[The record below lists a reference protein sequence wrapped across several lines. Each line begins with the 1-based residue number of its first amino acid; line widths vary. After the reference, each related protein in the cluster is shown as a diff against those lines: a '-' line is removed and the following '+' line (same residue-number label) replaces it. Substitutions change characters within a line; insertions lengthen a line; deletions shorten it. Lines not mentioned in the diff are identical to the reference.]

1 MLLFLVTP
9 YLVVAVQP
17 CMEWIPSKK
26 KCQIFSC
33 PSPNLLILI
42 LQIPLNTSS
51 CFAFGLE
58 TFETFLVTF
67 RNSLVFNENQQVFC
81 KKGIMCLIQVQFFK
95 TQMLFP
101 WVAIIYQGC
110 IFLTTKV
117 FESWIS
123 IDTRCLSMFHN
134 VSFVLPINNIRE
146 CNLCTWRDS
155 FQFFAYFFDIS

>member
-58 TFETFLVTF
+58 HLKHFWLLSEIHLFSMKTNRFFAKRELCVLFRCNFLRPKCSSLELLLSIKDVFFWLQKFLSLELVLIRAACQCFTMF
-67 RNSLVFNENQQVFC
+67 RL
-81 KKGIMCLIQVQFFK
+81 
-95 TQMLFP
+95 
-101 WVAIIYQGC
+101 
-110 IFLTTKV
+110 
-117 FESWIS
+117 
-123 IDTRCLSMFHN
+123 
-134 VSFVLPINNIRE
+134 
-146 CNLCTWRDS
+146 S
-155 FQFFAYFFDIS
+155 FQ